1 METEREG
8 ERERE
13 RQRHVLAKSFSHESR
28 VVCYK
33 RSVEVRKSEH
43 DLDRSVLGFVLD
55 IYIFLFPSFFYNF
68 PEEENLKVNRVLVKV
83 R

>member
-1 METEREG
+1 M
-8 ERERE
+8 
-13 RQRHVLAKSFSHESR
+13 
-28 VVCYK
+28 CYK

-55 IYIFLFPSFFYNF
+55 IYIFLFPSFFFNF
-68 PEEENLKVNRVLVKV
+68 PEEENLKVNRVPVKV